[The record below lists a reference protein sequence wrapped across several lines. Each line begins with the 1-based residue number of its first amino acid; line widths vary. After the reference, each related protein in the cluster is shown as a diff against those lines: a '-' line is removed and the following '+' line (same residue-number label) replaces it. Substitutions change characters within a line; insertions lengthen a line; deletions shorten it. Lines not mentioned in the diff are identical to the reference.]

1 MGTLPTPARRVTLG
15 DVARQ
20 AGVSVGTASDA
31 LSGRGRMADATRAS
45 VRDAAQRLGYRANA
59 LARGLRTGR
68 THAIGLHLLHLADYF
83 DTEYFRDFVA
93 GVAEVAVRCDYDLNL
108 LSSNPGRKRVAA
120 PQVDGI
126 IIPDPIAT
134 DARAVEL
141 LRSAVPVIAGERLP
155 PGMPAAPV
163 IGIDHERA
171 LAELLEHAYAVGAR
185 RPVLFAA
192 DEQSG
197 WGMVL
202 REAFARWCAGRGV
215 PARHCSTPFEGRRFA
230 DEGGERLA
238 ALLEREEAVDLVIV
252 PGEHA
257 AVAALELTRKAGRT
271 VGRDIMLAACVD
283 AQLLRMCDPPV
294 TAISL
299 SPRLVGA
306 ACAEALVACLDH
318 GTPIGDLT
326 LLPSELVRRSS
337 TAALEARSGS

>member
-1 MGTLPTPARRVTLG
+1 
-15 DVARQ
+15 
-20 AGVSVGTASDA
+20 VSVGTASDA
-31 LSGRGRMADATRAS
+31 LAGRGRMADATRAG

-68 THAIGLHLLHLADYF
+68 THAIGLHLLHLADYL
-83 DTEYFRDFVA
+83 DTEYFREFVV
-93 GVAEVAVRCDYDLNL
+93 GVMEVAVRYDYDLNL
-108 LSSNPGRKRVAA
+108 LSSNPQRKRVAA

-134 DARAVEL
+134 DARAIEL
-141 LRSAVPVIAGERLP
+141 LQSAIPVVAGERLP
-155 PGMPAAPV
+155 PGMPPAPV
-163 IGIDHERA
+163 IGIDHESA
-171 LAELLEHAYAVGAR
+171 LVELLDHAFAVGAR

-192 DEQSG
+192 AEQSG

-202 REAFARWCAGRGV
+202 RDAFARWCAGHGV
-215 PARHCSTPFEGRRFA
+215 PARHCSAPFEGRRFA

-238 ALLEREEAVDLVIV
+238 SLLEMEGAVDLVIV

-257 AVAALELTRKAGRT
+257 AFAALELTRKAGRT
-271 VGRDIMLAACVD
+271 LGLDIMLAACAD

-306 ACAEALVACLDH
+306 ACAEALVNYLDH
-318 GTPIGDLT
+318 GTPIEDLT

-337 TAALEARSGS
+337 TAALEAPSCP

>member
-1 MGTLPTPARRVTLG
+1 M
-15 DVARQ
+15 
-20 AGVSVGTASDA
+20 SVGTASDA

-45 VRDAAQRLGYRANA
+45 VRDAAQQLGYRANA

-83 DTEYFRDFVA
+83 DTEYFRELVA
-93 GVAEVAVRCDYDLNL
+93 GVTEVAVRYDYDLNL
-108 LSSNPGRKRVAA
+108 LSSNPERRRVAA

-134 DARAVEL
+134 DARAIEL
-141 LRSAVPVIAGERLP
+141 LRSSIPVLAGERLP
-155 PGMPAAPV
+155 PGMPPAPV
-163 IGIDHERA
+163 IGLDHESA
-171 LAELLEHAYAVGAR
+171 LVELLDHAHAAGAR

-202 REAFARWCAGRGV
+202 RDAFARWCAGHGV
-215 PARHCSTPFEGRRFA
+215 PARHYSTPFEYQRFA

-238 ALLEREEAVDLVIV
+238 FLLAQEGAVDLVIV

-257 AVAALELTRKAGRT
+257 ACATLELIRKAGRT
-271 VGRDIMLAACVD
+271 VGRDIMVAACAD
-283 AQLLRMCDPPV
+283 AALLRMCDPPV

-299 SPRLVGA
+299 SPRLLGA
-306 ACAEALVACLDH
+306 ACAQALVNYLDH
-318 GTPIGDLT
+318 GTPIEDLT

-337 TAALEARSGS
+337 TAALEAPSGS

>member
-1 MGTLPTPARRVTLG
+1 MSNRVVTLG
-15 DVARQ
+15 DVARE

-31 LSGRGRMADATRAS
+31 LSGRGRMTDATRAG
-45 VRDAAQRLGYRANA
+45 VRNAAQRLGYRANA

-68 THAIGLHLLHLADYF
+68 THAIGLHLMHAADNF
-83 DTEYFRDFVA
+83 DTEYFREFVA
-93 GVAEVAVRCDYDLNL
+93 GVMDVAVRFDYDLNL
-108 LSSNPGRKRVAA
+108 LSSNPERRRVAA

-141 LRSAVPVIAGERLP
+141 LRSTLPVVAGERLP

-163 IGIDHERA
+163 IGIDHESA
-171 LAELLEHAYAVGAR
+171 LVELLDHAYAGGAR

-192 DEQSG
+192 DKQSG
-197 WGMVL
+197 WGVVL
-202 REAFARWCAGRGV
+202 RDVFARWCADHGV

-230 DEGGERLA
+230 DDGGERLRS
-238 ALLEREEAVDLVIV
+238 LLDRDGAVDLVIV

-257 AVAALELTRKAGRT
+257 AFAALELIKKAGRT
-271 VGRDIMLAACVD
+271 VGNDIMLAACAD
-283 AQLLRMCDPPV
+283 AHLLRICDPPV

-299 SPRLVGA
+299 SPRLLGA
-306 ACAEALVACLDH
+306 TCAEALVNHLDH
-318 GTPIGDLT
+318 GTLLADLT

-337 TAALEARSGS
+337 TASLDPRR